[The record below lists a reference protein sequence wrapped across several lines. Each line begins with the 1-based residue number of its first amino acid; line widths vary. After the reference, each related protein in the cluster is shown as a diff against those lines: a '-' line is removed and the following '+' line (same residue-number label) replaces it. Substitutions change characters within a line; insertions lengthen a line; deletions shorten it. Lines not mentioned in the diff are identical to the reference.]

1 MCRSAPV
8 SCRDV
13 FSGTG
18 AGSAAR
24 PCGGATRNGEVPLRV
39 APPHG
44 QTVDPAP
51 APLKKSL
58 QEAEADR
65 HNGSASPWHSW
76 AGGEASEFSVRTKCE
91 KLRGQGGTG
100 EGAAEK

>member
-1 MCRSAPV
+1 MPIGSGFLQRRLQWNWCGVSA
-8 SCRDV
+8 S
-13 FSGTG
+13 
-18 AGSAAR
+18 
-24 PCGGATRNGEVPLRV
+24 PLRV

-44 QTVDPAP
+44 RTVDPAP

-76 AGGEASEFSVRTKCE
+76 TGGEASEFSVRTKCE